1 MKKLLITLFAL
12 VCVNILSAQM
22 FLRAIGL
29 VIGTKSQ
36 YTTYVNWGDATPVDI
51 LIKVEEN
58 KVTIFSKTTQVY
70 RKISLSSKT
79 DLASTYY
86 CSDVNGNTCN
96 LTVFATVDNPGAVY
110 LHVEYSDMVWMYVSR
125 IE

>member
-1 MKKLLITLFAL
+1 MKKLLVTLFAL

-22 FLRAIGL
+22 FLRASGL

-36 YTTYVNWGDATPVDI
+36 YTTAVNWGDAKPVDI

-86 CSDVNGNTCN
+86 CSDATGGNCN
-96 LTVFATVDNPGAVY
+96 LTIFATLDTPGAVY
-110 LHVEYSDMVWMYVSR
+110 LHVEYSDMVWMYVAKV
-125 IE
+125 E

>member
-1 MKKLLITLFAL
+1 MKKILITLFAL
-12 VCVNILSAQM
+12 ICVNILSAQM
-22 FLRAIGL
+22 FLRASGL
-29 VIGTKSQ
+29 IIGTKSQ
-36 YTTYVNWGDATPVDI
+36 YTTTVNWGDAKPVNI

-58 KVTIFSKTTQVY
+58 KVSIFSKTTQVY

-79 DLASTYY
+79 DLATTYY
-86 CSDVNGNTCN
+86 CSDATGNNCN
-96 LTVFATVDNPGAVY
+96 LTVFVTLDNPGAVY